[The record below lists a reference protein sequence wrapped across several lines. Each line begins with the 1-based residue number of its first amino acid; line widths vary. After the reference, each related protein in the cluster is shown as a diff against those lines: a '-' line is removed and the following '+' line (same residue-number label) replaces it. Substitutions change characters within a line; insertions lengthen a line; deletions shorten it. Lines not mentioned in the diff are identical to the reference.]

1 MDGEIATRDGYYA
14 GPLRAPANEGR
25 GTTGN
30 IHSDDDA
37 RRLGFRG
44 GLVAGSIHME
54 QLAPLLVRAFGV
66 ETVMYVAGALLLL
79 AASRVFDLP
88 TRQQRRRIDWIRPN
102 LRVRATVEWLMRQP
116 AVATMVVVGVVSGT
130 ANIVL
135 QTLAPRYVQ
144 SALRVDAADAVYV
157 FAPSAA
163 GLVTALALAPW
174 LMRLRGE
181 RVAALG
187 GFLITSVALL
197 LLGVV
202 GEAASVLD
210 PVNPIRLLDLIGVD
224 LSERLRTAGFLA
236 FPLGFGISLTT
247 TSVQTYINR
256 RVPLSYQGRA
266 FALQTTMKSGVAIVP
281 LLALGAAASA
291 FGVETVLLVSPL
303 VLLGSAYAL
312 VLLSFRFAG
321 LAPPSRLGVLSS
333 FWEEKDEPRSANAR
347 PPDEPPAS

>member
-1 MDGEIATRDGYYA
+1 MAVVRSGGSALDAALVGAA
-14 GPLRAPANEGR
+14 AVLPAALLGLY
-25 GTTGN
+25 GGAVA
-30 IHSDDDA
+30 DA
-37 RRLGFRG
+37 LPKRVALALVYNLQAALCF
-44 GLVAGSIHME
+44 LLPTVAGTELVPILFLIFAVNALGQVSGPTESAVLPFVASRE
-54 QLAPLLVRAFGV
+54 QLASAASLVNLSSSAGTAFGTALLAPLLVRAFGV

-181 RVAALG
+181 RVAA
-187 GFLITSVALL
+187 
-197 LLGVV
+197 
-202 GEAASVLD
+202 
-210 PVNPIRLLDLIGVD
+210 
-224 LSERLRTAGFLA
+224 
-236 FPLGFGISLTT
+236 
-247 TSVQTYINR
+247 
-256 RVPLSYQGRA
+256 
-266 FALQTTMKSGVAIVP
+266 
-281 LLALGAAASA
+281 
-291 FGVETVLLVSPL
+291 
-303 VLLGSAYAL
+303 
-312 VLLSFRFAG
+312 
-321 LAPPSRLGVLSS
+321 
-333 FWEEKDEPRSANAR
+333 
-347 PPDEPPAS
+347 